1 MSNGRLPQNPRLW
14 ARWCGQAASGRVP
27 EYFANN
33 RWDRVLF
40 AERPQTIYLTGSC
53 VGGLALVFGTITVR
67 TPSW

>member
-1 MSNGRLPQNPRLW
+1 MGTLVW
-14 ARWCGQAASGRVP
+14 MQAASGRVP

-33 RWDRVLF
+33 SWDRVLF
-40 AERPQTIYLTGSC
+40 AESLQTIYLTGSC